1 MKHIQRFYLGLI
13 VTFTLLWL
21 WADSAWLGSSNYFV
35 WRTAFTN
42 WTGLL
47 GMVAMSVG
55 MILSVRPIRVEPHL
69 GGLDKM
75 YRLHKWLGI
84 TGLVLSVSHWALAKS
99 PRYLIDLGWIERPG
113 PRVRGPLPEGL
124 EGLFLSQRKLAETL
138 GEYAFYVLCALLLLA
153 LIKRFPYKHFF
164 KTHRWMAVVY
174 LVLVVHAVVLMKFSF
189 WNQGVG
195 PLSAVLMVL
204 GSAAAVVSLL
214 RRVGI
219 HRRAVGVIEAL
230 EHHPESGV
238 LRVDVRLQDRWDG
251 HDAGQFAFVTFDDA
265 EGQHPF
271 TISSAWHND
280 GHLFF
285 LIKEGGD
292 YTSTL
297 PSKLKVGELCTV
309 EGPYGRFVFNSDV
322 PRQIW
327 VAGGIGITPFIARM
341 QALAKQGH
349 DQPVDLFWSVRVLE
363 DEALRRVQA
372 NADKAQVRLHII
384 RDGQNDPL
392 TAQRITTL
400 VPSWAQGDV
409 WFCGPAG
416 FGSALREGFGRL
428 GLGSEHFHQE
438 LFQMR

>member
-13 VTFTLLWL
+13 ATLTVLWL
-21 WADSAWLGSSNYFV
+21 WADSAWLGSGNYFV
-35 WRTAFTN
+35 WRAAFTN
-42 WTGLL
+42 WTGVLDIA
-47 GMVAMSVG
+47 VMSVS
-55 MILSVRPIRVEPHL
+55 MILSVRPIRFESHL

-84 TGLVLSVSHWALAKS
+84 TGLVLSVSHWALRKS
-99 PRYLIDLGWIERPG
+99 SHYLINLGWIERPA
-113 PRVRGPLPEGL
+113 PRVRGPLPDGIEGL
-124 EGLFLSQRKLAETL
+124 LWGQHQLANVL
-138 GEYAFYVLCALLLLA
+138 GEYAFYVMCALLLLA
-153 LIKRFPYKHFF
+153 LIKRFPYKRFF

-189 WNQGVG
+189 WSQGVG
-195 PLSAVLMVL
+195 LLSVVLMVL

-219 HRRAVGVIEAL
+219 HRRAEGVIEAL

-251 HDAGQFAFVTFDDA
+251 HAAGQFAFVTFDQT

-271 TISSAWHND
+271 TISSSWHDD

-285 LIKEGGD
+285 LIKDSGD
-292 YTSTL
+292 YTRTL
-297 PSKLKVGELCTV
+297 PAKLKVGAPCTV
-309 EGPYGRFVFNSDV
+309 EGPYGHFVFKSAA

-341 QALAKQGH
+341 QALAKQGNE
-349 DQPVDLFWSVRVLE
+349 QTVDLFWSVRELE
-363 DEALRRVQA
+363 EQALRRVQA
-372 NADKAQVRLHII
+372 AANKAKVRLHLT
-384 RDGQNDPL
+384 RGGQNDPL
-392 TAQRITTL
+392 TAPRIASL
-400 VPSWAQGDV
+400 VPSWVQGDV

-416 FGSALREGFGRL
+416 FGAALREGFGNL
-428 GLGSEHFHQE
+428 GLGAEHFHQE